1 MEIKATLYPR
11 IAPGGSVSNSMVVSQ
26 EALLSA
32 TGKLTAS
39 TEADGVKWEIL
50 DTQGIGIDFYTKI
63 NMPGA
68 REMLNL
74 AYLDYFNN
82 YLTVETYA
90 DHHGL
95 STEHARAFLE
105 LAKLVLET
113 PHPES

>member
-1 MEIKATLYPR
+1 MKIEATLYPKG
-11 IAPGGSVSNSMVVSQ
+11 APGRVVAEGMTVTQVALDSV
-26 EALLSA
+26 
-32 TGKLTAS
+32 TGKLTADHGGS
-39 TEADGVKWEIL
+39 SWEVL
-50 DTQGIGIDFYTKI
+50 PTRTGLSVTCHMH
-63 NMPGA
+63 MPSA

-105 LAKLVLET
+105 LAKLVHET